1 MDLSVLNAPQ
11 REAVRTTEGPLLV
24 LAGAGSGKTR
34 VITHRIGWLL
44 EKKRVP
50 AKSILA
56 VTFTNKAASEMRQRA
71 IELAGPRAKDVTL
84 CTFHAFGAEVM
95 REHASKLGFPKRFAI
110 ADMGDQISIIKR
122 AMRERNVD
130 DRAFDARKVLAII
143 SRHKNARTEPQP
155 LPEGMGDDYDLV
167 SHLVF
172 PLYQLA
178 LKAQGAVDFDDL
190 ILLPS
195 VLFEK
200 HPKVRAAYT
209 DRFRYVMVDEYQ
221 DTNAAQL
228 DLLIHLSGTA
238 KNVCVVGD
246 DDQCIYSWRGAEVRN
261 ILDFDRRFPG
271 AKEVRLE
278 QNYRSSQVILDAAN
292 AVIEKNP
299 DRKAK
304 RMWTDRLGGALIQSV
319 AAPDENEEARYVAHQ
334 IHKAIAL
341 GTTPDEIAVLYRTNG
356 QSRPIEEALRERQV
370 DYEIVGGQ
378 EFFDKREVKDV
389 IAYFKVL
396 ANPRDEVSLLRIVN
410 VPSRGIGDVTL
421 ERLTTHAHETG
432 KPLWDTFKD
441 AANVPDLPRGAPE
454 KVVEFCSLME
464 RYRAQFRRGNLGQ
477 VTRALLKEID
487 FAAAARASTA
497 SAQAADRKVR
507 AVDDLIASLDAFEQR
522 NGTRAGLMD
531 YLHRLSLDTRE
542 EEEEHQK
549 AAQVTL
555 MTLHGA
561 KGLEWKL
568 VFLIGMEEDL
578 LPHSGMQGEPP
589 NPEEERRLCYVGIT
603 RARERLVLTRAANRA
618 KRGKLHPRTPSRFLS
633 DLPEPLVDALDLVGP
648 TDGAPTGEEKKFFSG
663 LREKLKPPPKPGK
676 GGAEDA
682 ANGLGTDG
690 AGAPAEPSMREEAPP
705 LAEASVA
712 AQSPPAAGL
721 PAPDPSHAASASS
734 PAPPSQTGGA
744 GMSSTAPLP
753 AANAHDASAAVRA
766 ESAVS
771 ASPPSAPPAPVPSGA
786 LSSASSAAAAWASSA
801 VPADATAASAAPR
814 AIRFGAATT
823 DAEPTTSAPAPVPS
837 GGAAQPPAPR
847 VVLRFN
853 NSSTPPAAD
862 APPPSAAAP
871 AAAPP
876 RVVLK
881 FATSDSAQPAAPP
894 PKPAP
899 TVRTIA
905 FGPPV
910 PAPGKPESGS

>member
-50 AKSILA
+50 ASAILA

-71 IELAGPRAKDVTL
+71 IELAGPRAKGVTL

-95 REHASKLGFPKRFAI
+95 REHASKLGFPKKFAI

-209 DRFRYVMVDEYQ
+209 ERFRYVMVDEYQ

-228 DLLIHLSGTA
+228 DLLIHLSGTQ

-421 ERLTTHAHETG
+421 ERLTTHAHETS

-464 RYRAQFRRGNLGQ
+464 RYRAQFSRGNLGQ

-618 KRGKLHPRTPSRFLS
+618 KRGKLNPRTPSRFLG
-633 DLPEPLVDALDLVGP
+633 DLPEQLVDVLDLVGP

-663 LREKLKPPPKPGK
+663 LREKLKPPPKPAK
-676 GGAEDA
+676 GGAEDPA
-682 ANGLGTDG
+682 APVDAPARVDAPVPAGTDSTAPAGEPVSAPAGDVAAAPASSASVPAASPHGPMPAATPVGMSVPVSSPSAEAVVAASTAASPDASATPDSAAGG
-690 AGAPAEPSMREEAPP
+690 AGAA
-705 LAEASVA
+705 
-712 AQSPPAAGL
+712 
-721 PAPDPSHAASASS
+721 
-734 PAPPSQTGGA
+734 
-744 GMSSTAPLP
+744 
-753 AANAHDASAAVRA
+753 
-766 ESAVS
+766 
-771 ASPPSAPPAPVPSGA
+771 
-786 LSSASSAAAAWASSA
+786 
-801 VPADATAASAAPR
+801 R
-814 AIRFGAATT
+814 AIRFGSSAP
-823 DAEPTTSAPAPVPS
+823 DAEPTASAPAAVPL
-837 GGAAQPPAPR
+837 AAGPR

-853 NSSTPPAAD
+853 NPPAPPAAD
-862 APPPSAAAP
+862 AAPAP
-871 AAAPP
+871 AAPPAAIPP

-881 FATSDSAQPAAPP
+881 FAAADSPP
-894 PKPAP
+894 PAGASQKPAP

-910 PAPGKPESGS
+910 PDAAKGKPDSGS